1 MLGPNKW
8 RLLTIVAGIL
18 LAQAIDSPS
27 RTTKVLTTSQ
37 TSDSEIGIKIQKT
50 QPWSNLRVVRNLV
63 HPQQI
68 FSNIDNV
75 RFIGRRSNNEG
86 ISKNVFGSFRYP
98 RDYVLINNRRSDEFT
113 TIQPITNKTND
124 SVDLIEL
131 NQNMN
136 SKLQTNLNFIPLLNF
151 DEPDTTTEIST
162 QETEKLPEGITAIP
176 LIQTTENP
184 ELFSARRTG
193 IQFNPQSHKY
203 YNPFTPQNY
212 QEDNISFGDTIGALQ
227 RPYSEDFPLSG
238 PEYER
243 FSRGIQFE
251 QSGQQVQF
259 PGQVQ
264 QVQQTKQ
271 QQQILPQSRQKQ
283 IFRDDVTKFGDVN
296 GPVTAVQRP
305 YNDFSEKP
313 LTRGGYDTGYYNGDD
328 FRSPRSYFP
337 PKAYV
342 EYSDYPGPPRAK
354 LPFWKTNRSPR
365 VVFPQDSAAT
375 AFPSGAS
382 STYNSDNVVFR

>member
-27 RTTKVLTTSQ
+27 RTTKVLTTS
-37 TSDSEIGIKIQKT
+37 SDSEIGIKIQKI

-63 HPQQI
+63 HPAQI

-75 RFIGRRSNNEG
+75 RFIGRRSTNDG
-86 ISKNVFGSFRYP
+86 TSKNVFGSFRYP

-113 TIQPITNKTND
+113 TIQPINTKSND

-131 NQNMN
+131 NQSMN
-136 SKLQTNLNFIPLLNF
+136 TKLQTNINFIPFLNF
-151 DEPDTTTEIST
+151 DEPTTTTITTTEIST
-162 QETEKLPEGITAIP
+162 QETDKSAEQPTAIP
-176 LIQTTENP
+176 FIQTTENP

-212 QEDNISFGDTIGALQ
+212 QEDNISFGETIGALQ
-227 RPYSEDFPLSG
+227 RPYSEDFPSSG

-243 FSRGIQFE
+243 YSRGVQFE
-251 QSGQQVQF
+251 QTNQQQIQF
-259 PGQVQ
+259 PGQQ
-264 QVQQTKQ
+264 QQQ

-283 IFRDDVTKFGDVN
+283 VFRDDVTKFGDVN

-313 LTRGGYDTGYYNGDD
+313 LTRGGYDTGYFNGDD

-365 VVFPQDSAAT
+365 VVFPQDGAAT
-375 AFPSGAS
+375 TFPSGAS

>member
-37 TSDSEIGIKIQKT
+37 TTSDSEIGIKIQKI
-50 QPWSNLRVVRNLV
+50 QPWSNLRPVRNLV

-75 RFIGRRSNNEG
+75 RFIGRRSTNDG
-86 ISKNVFGSFRYP
+86 TSKNVFGSFRYP
-98 RDYVLINNRRSDEFT
+98 RDYVLVNNRRSDEFT
-113 TIQPITNKTND
+113 TIQPGKTND
-124 SVDLIEL
+124 SVNLVEL
-131 NQNMN
+131 NQSMN
-136 SKLQTNLNFIPLLNF
+136 TKLQTNLNFIPLLNF
-151 DEPDTTTEIST
+151 DEPSETTTEIST
-162 QETEKLPEGITAIP
+162 QQPSEGISAIP

-203 YNPFTPQNY
+203 YNPFTPQSY
-212 QEDNISFGDTIGALQ
+212 QEDNISFGDSIGALQ

-243 FSRGIQFE
+243 FSRGVQFE

-264 QVQQTKQ
+264 P
-271 QQQILPQSRQKQ
+271 ILPQSRQKQ
-283 IFRDDVTKFGDVN
+283 VFRDDVTKFGDVN

-313 LTRGGYDTGYYNGDD
+313 LTRGGYDTGYYNNED

-365 VVFPQDSAAT
+365 VVFPQDSAT
-375 AFPSGAS
+375 TFPSGAS